1 MTQQFLNESTI
12 EDAFAAYLKRWH
24 LPSVQTAWQ
33 DKAGRVRKPS
43 LAQFTKRFGEDY
55 ERRQRWLAK
64 RDGSQNGTQLA
75 VAERDDVRQT
85 VAEAV
90 AAALSALG
98 VTESEEVILGS
109 EDVEIRNGVP
119 SPKPVKAEAE
129 EPKFVKPENFNE
141 LPRSGQV
148 YFILHRA
155 LEAGQEYAVVPVKR
169 GIIAEC
175 ISQIKDDG
183 RDYLAVAGDLVSAS

>member
-1 MTQQFLNESTI
+1 MTQAFLNEPTI

-24 LPSVQTAWQ
+24 LPSVQAAWQ

-43 LAQFTKRFGEDY
+43 LSQFSKRFSADY
-55 ERRQRWLAK
+55 ERRQRFLTK
-64 RDGSQNGTQLA
+64 RDDSRNGTQIA
-75 VAERDDVRQT
+75 VEERDDVRQV

-90 AAALSALG
+90 AAALGALG
-98 VTESEEVILGS
+98 VESDGEILSSDDEPEV
-109 EDVEIRNGVP
+109 RNGVRTLLRNT
-119 SPKPVKAEAE
+119 EDE
-129 EPKFVKPENFNE
+129 QPKFVKPENFDE

-155 LEAGQEYAVVPVKR
+155 KEADQEYAIVPLRR

-183 RDYLAVAGDLVSAS
+183 RDYLTVAGGLVSAS